1 MERFSGLHWLRG
13 YLEGCDGRRR
23 GAAPMSLFQ
32 RRAYDAGLLA
42 ARMERDAARA
52 AASRAKPLPY
62 WAERNRAA

>member
-1 MERFSGLHWLRG
+1 
-13 YLEGCDGRRR
+13 
-23 GAAPMSLFQ
+23 MSLFQ